1 MMMMLLMVDDNS
13 SGNLEVKE
21 ALNLETLSTDASIKR
36 SHDFLLEH
44 VSTSLSLTIMYVDLV
59 GSTGMSMKLPADKLV
74 TISRAFS
81 YEMSSVVESYDGY
94 VLKYVGD
101 AVIAFFPSD
110 SNKYLTYDNAVRCA
124 KSMITV
130 LKNGINPIL

>member
-1 MMMMLLMVDDNS
+1 MMIEDNS

-21 ALNLETLSTDASIKR
+21 VLNLETLSTDASIKR
-36 SHDFLLEH
+36 SYDFLLKH
-44 VSTSLSLTIMYVDLV
+44 VSTRLSLIIMYADLV
-59 GSTGMSMKLPADKLV
+59 GSTRMSMILPAEKLV

-101 AVIAFFPSD
+101 AVP
-110 SNKYLTYDNAVRCA
+110 
-124 KSMITV
+124 
-130 LKNGINPIL
+130 G